1 MYLRL
6 GMSREWEEQAIVAA
20 DLVTGFS
27 NNYGSSTTWRAS
39 IGVEII
45 RFKGQFL
52 RFGYAIGGIT
62 KKSMSLGYGK
72 NIGPLHLDIGMA
84 FNGGFSIETAK
95 GFDIAMGLTWQM
107 EKKGR
112 KIENFR

>member
-1 MYLRL
+1 
-6 GMSREWEEQAIVAA
+6 MSREWEEQAIVAA

-52 RFGYAIGGIT
+52 RLGYAIGGIT

-72 NIGPLHLDIGMA
+72 KLGPLHLDIGMA

-95 GFDIAMGLTWQM
+95 GFDIAMGLVWQLGKP
-107 EKKGR
+107 KK
-112 KIENFR
+112 ED

>member
-6 GMSREWEEQAIVAA
+6 GLSRRWEDQAILAA

-27 NNYGSSTTWRAS
+27 NNYGSSTSWRGSMA
-39 IGVEII
+39 VEII
-45 RFKGQFL
+45 RFKGQLL
-52 RFGYAIGGIT
+52 RLGYAIGGIT

-72 NIGPLHLDIGMA
+72 KLGSLHIDIGMA

-95 GFDIAMGLTWQM
+95 GFDFAMGLTWQTGLT
-107 EKKGR
+107 KK
-112 KIENFR
+112 KD